1 MIIDINTAREQKIG
15 NALKTAREAIGMSR
29 TATAAAIGV
38 SLNTYRLWENG
49 EIRPMPERAEKIG
62 QVLDLPPEQ
71 VPVRGRRKPAA
82 SRPVNTG
89 DPAKAERLKKYA
101 PYRSRRLELGLQQ
114 EELAKLAGVAVQTV
128 SAMESGSRDVHWATR
143 QKIRKALG
151 WPEERYFTVEE
162 RNAEL
167 LRMENVIHWV
177 LNRHREYLLEAGA
190 DLEDAY
196 QDLVLCA
203 IKAIDRYDP
212 SGGAMIENYLI
223 VQLKLEVRN
232 IRRRAIAKGLVG
244 KGTNRL
250 SYNTTVSFDEMTQY
264 GYEVGLEAVA

>member
-1 MIIDINTAREQKIG
+1 MIIDISTVRAQQGGLVLKAARESLSMTK
-15 NALKTAREAIGMSR
+15 

-38 SLNTYRLWENG
+38 AMNTYRLWELG
-49 EIRPMPERAEKIG
+49 THTPLPELAPRVS
-62 QVLDLPPEQ
+62 QVLNIPLEQ
-71 VPVRGRRKPAA
+71 VPVRGKRKPAK
-82 SRPVNTG
+82 SRPV
-89 DPAKAERLKKYA
+89 DMSSEKKAERVRKYA

-114 EELAKLAGVAVQTV
+114 EELAKLAGVAVQTI

-177 LNRHREYLLEAGA
+177 LNRHREYLREAGA

-212 SGGAMIENYLI
+212 SGGAAIENNLI
-223 VQLKLEVRN
+223 VQLKLEIKN

-244 KGTNRL
+244 KGTSRL
-250 SYNTTVSFDEMTQY
+250 SYSTTVSFDELTQY

>member
-1 MIIDINTAREQKIG
+1 MIIDINAVQKQLG
-15 NALKTAREAIGMSR
+15 GKRLKAAREALGMTK

-38 SLNTYRLWENG
+38 SLNIYSLWEKG
-49 EIRPMPERAEKIG
+49 KISPSPDRVQEIG
-62 QVLDLPPEQ
+62 QVLNLPPEQ

-101 PYRSRRLELGLQQ
+101 PYRSRRLELGLRQ
-114 EELAKLAGVAVQTV
+114 EDLAKLAGIAVQTI

-196 QDLVLCA
+196 QDLLLCA

-244 KGTNRL
+244 KGTSRL
-250 SYNTTVSFDEMTQY
+250 SYSTTVSFDELTQY
-264 GYEVGLEAVA
+264 GYEIGLEAVA

>member
-1 MIIDINTAREQKIG
+1 MIIDINAAQKQLG
-15 NALKTAREAIGMSR
+15 GKRLKAAREALGMTK

-49 EIRPMPERAEKIG
+49 ELRPIPERAEKIG
-62 QVLDLPPEQ
+62 QVLNIPPEQ
-71 VPVRGRRKPAA
+71 VPVRGRRKPAT
-82 SRPVNTG
+82 SRTVNTD
-89 DPAKAERLKKYA
+89 DPAKAERFKRYA
-101 PYRSRRLELGLQQ
+101 LYRARRLELGLQQ
-114 EELAKLAGVAVQTV
+114 EELARLAGVAVQTI

-167 LRMENVIHWV
+167 LRMENIIHWV

-196 QDLVLCA
+196 QDLLLCA

-223 VQLKLEVRN
+223 AQLKLEVRS

-250 SYNTTVSFDEMTQY
+250 SYSTTVSFDEMTQY
-264 GYEVGLEAVA
+264 GYEIGLEAVA